1 MVRKLTTEEVEIL
14 MLLNEITEQLETYG
28 YVDEDSVPT
37 YAGKRYLELFMEYVK
52 KQKEQPQTVINNK
65 DTVVN
70 NSYSLISIEEL
81 KLSLVGSLFE
91 TNNELIGNVNM
102 IISKLFNK

>member
-1 MVRKLTTEEVEIL
+1 
-14 MLLNEITEQLETYG
+14 
-28 YVDEDSVPT
+28 
-37 YAGKRYLELFMEYVK
+37 MEYVK

-81 KLSLVGSLFE
+81 KLSLVGSLLE